1 MILKIDLLCLL
12 EQWCTLFACQTLAP
26 LRARTRFYVPMTMGA
41 PLSAAALNL
50 LMSACA
56 ARDRPRSR
64 KAGME
69 NLEKVVRCTDNTYLE
84 VNRVTTGWLSVSWSL
99 LTLSRVAIYS

>member
-41 PLSAAALNL
+41 LLSAAALNL

-64 KAGME
+64 KAGTE
-69 NLEKVVRCTDNTYLE
+69 NLEKVVRCTYLE